1 MQTNYGAQKVELLIK
16 VFENV
21 FRLLVRYL
29 YLNPD
34 PKVFASYMYVYF
46 QLPNRQWKG
55 RKLNL
60 KLWMQNLQI

>member
-1 MQTNYGAQKVELLIK
+1 MQTNYGAQKIELLIT
-16 VFENV
+16 VFENF

-46 QLPNRQWKG
+46 QLPNRQ
-55 RKLNL
+55 
-60 KLWMQNLQI
+60 